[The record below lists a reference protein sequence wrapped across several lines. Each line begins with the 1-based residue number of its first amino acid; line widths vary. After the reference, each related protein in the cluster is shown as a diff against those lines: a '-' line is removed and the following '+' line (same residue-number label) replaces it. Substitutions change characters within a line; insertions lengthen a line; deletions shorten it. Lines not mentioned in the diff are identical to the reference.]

1 MPKHFL
7 SVVALCVILPCMGVA
22 QSAQVGFGGFTG
34 DTTLPVDVTA
44 DLLEVDQTDGS
55 ALFTGN
61 VIVRQGEMTLTADS
75 MRVEYSQATDAAPSG
90 ISKLFA
96 EGNVL
101 LANGVEA
108 AQADRA
114 VYTIASGEVEMTGN
128 VLLTQGVNVLSSEK
142 LIADIATGSARL
154 EGRVKT
160 TLGGAPKK

>member
-7 SVVALCVILPCMGVA
+7 SVMALCVMVPSTSFA

-34 DTTLPVDVTA
+34 DTSLPVDITA
-44 DLLEVDQTDGS
+44 DTLEVDQTDGS
-55 ALFTGN
+55 ALFTGS
-61 VIVRQGEMTLTADS
+61 VIVIQGEMKLSADS
-75 MRVEYSQATDAAPSG
+75 MRVEYLQATDAAPSG

-142 LIADIATGSARL
+142 LIANISSGTARL

-160 TLGGAPKK
+160 TLGSAPQQ